1 MKKFCYLLLLISLAA
16 CEEEKVL
23 GPSGN
28 INLNI
33 HAQFA
38 GNPLVMDQSYL
49 FGTTNQVKFDQFN
62 FFISNVT
69 LLEAETEDETDL
81 LEVALADFSDN
92 TSPASV
98 TPEVFDFHT
107 VPAVKY
113 RGIKIGI
120 GIPSSLNKSSV
131 QNFGS
136 GHPLKQAFDTHFWE
150 DGGSFFF
157 MKMAG
162 VYDLNGDGSFEDAPA
177 DSPFELFP
185 AKNANFKTV
194 TIFKA
199 FTLENGQT
207 LDLDMTV
214 DVLKL
219 LQTAGNQTIDFATP
233 ANLSTYNPENDDLSN
248 LLMGN
253 FETALELN

>member
-33 HAQFA
+33 NALFA
-38 GNPLVMDQSYL
+38 GNPLVMDQPYL

-92 TSPASV
+92 TSPSSV
-98 TPEVFDFHT
+98 TPEVFNFHT

-120 GIPSSLNKSSV
+120 GVPSGLNKSSV
-131 QNFGS
+131 QNFGA
-136 GHPLKQAFDTHFWE
+136 GHPLKQAFDTHFWK

-157 MKMAG
+157 MKAAG
-162 VYDLNGDGSFEDAPA
+162 VYDLDGDGVFEDSPE
-177 DSPFELFP
+177 DSHFELFP
-185 AKNANFKTV
+185 SKNANFKTV
-194 TIFKA
+194 IILKP
-199 FTLENGQT
+199 FTLENGKT
-207 LDLDMTV
+207 VDIDMTV

-219 LQTAGNQTIDFATP
+219 LQTADNQTIDFTNP
-233 ANLSTYNPENDDLSN
+233 ANLSTYNPDNEELSN

-253 FETALELN
+253 FEKAIEL